1 MWYNSLWLQRKD
13 DYCAGCQNISHC
25 QQQFYSGLHSP
36 RWSCFIYVNIVR
48 CIDAFNQ
55 CDHNPLGKLV
65 LYQTCQVRWSCL
77 GTPSFDKGYCRPLID
92 PVAKFLS
99 RRTTII
105 NFGKTNEIY
114 KLPEKFFSFL
124 DTSHCIPHPM
134 LIQVAANLPMDVANH
149 RQLIIFVSCH
159 PQTIIK

>member
-1 MWYNSLWLQRKD
+1 MIQLTLTPKKRWLLSRLSNHHSLSTTVLFRTSLIQMII
-13 DYCAGCQNISHC
+13 C
-25 QQQFYSGLHSP
+25 
-36 RWSCFIYVNIVR
+36 IYFNIVR
-48 CIDAFNQ
+48 RIYAFSQ

-77 GTPSFDKGYCRPLID
+77 GTPSFDKGYCRPSID

-114 KLPEKFFSFL
+114 KLPEKFFAFL
-124 DTSHCIPHPM
+124 ETSHCIPHPM

-159 PQTIIK
+159 PQTVIK